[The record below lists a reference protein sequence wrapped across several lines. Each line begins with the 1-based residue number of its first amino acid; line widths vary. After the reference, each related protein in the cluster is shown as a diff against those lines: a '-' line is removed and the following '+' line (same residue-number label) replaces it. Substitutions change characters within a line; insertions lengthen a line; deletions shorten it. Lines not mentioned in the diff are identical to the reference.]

1 MLTTPGLAPPRLTHT
16 SRTARPMVALARQ
29 PGPKTPAAQLTP
41 SFPRTGP
48 LITTSGVGALVV
60 AETPCRSNAGSQM
73 ASTAAMT
80 TGRYSG
86 RQPAITALIAIFSTV
101 AGAHSGGIEP
111 ITSCGSRLVPSS
123 ILSTRSAV
131 GGTMGNPSLSFS
143 RQNQSLTAS
152 RLSSTSMM
160 LEVKFIVKDSN
171 RNCSRADRR
180 ALSSSH
186 DLFPSPLRGRIKEGG
201 IAQGFDNHVNNSIDV
216 LKYIVIPKS

>member
-80 TGRYSG
+80 TGRDSG
-86 RQPAITALIAIFSTV
+86 RQPAITAGTAIFATVVRPQVGGAAV
-101 AGAHSGGIEP
+101 AGSVPGG
-111 ITSCGSRLVPSS
+111 L
-123 ILSTRSAV
+123 
-131 GGTMGNPSLSFS
+131 
-143 RQNQSLTAS
+143 
-152 RLSSTSMM
+152 
-160 LEVKFIVKDSN
+160 
-171 RNCSRADRR
+171 
-180 ALSSSH
+180 
-186 DLFPSPLRGRIKEGG
+186 
-201 IAQGFDNHVNNSIDV
+201 
-216 LKYIVIPKS
+216 